1 MKTLAI
7 AIVAF
12 LASQTAWSAEVQ
24 HAGSKVLTKDQYIS
38 ALKPKPKYKVRGVR
52 FNNQPEPE
60 QQSLALS
67 VNFEYNSADLTQ
79 DALAQ
84 LNPLGQALNSE
95 ELAPYS
101 FVIDGHTDALG
112 TEEYNLELSQQRALA
127 VGNYLYANF
136 GVDAARLVL
145 NGKGE
150 YELYDTAAPESPIN
164 RRVQITTVVTPTE

>member
-1 MKTLAI
+1 MKTLTLAMI
-7 AIVAF
+7 TFLSSQVAM
-12 LASQTAWSAEVQ
+12 AGDVQ
-24 HAGSKVLTKDQYIS
+24 HVGSKVLTKDQYIS
-38 ALKPKPKYKVRGVR
+38 ALKPKPKYKTRGIR

-60 QQSLALS
+60 QQALALN
-67 VNFEYNSADLTQ
+67 VNFEYNSAELTQ

-84 LNPLGQALNSE
+84 LNPLGHALNSE

-112 TEEYNLELSQQRALA
+112 TEEYNLELSQQRALS

-150 YELYDTAAPESPIN
+150 YELYDTDQPESALN
-164 RRVQITTVVTPTE
+164 RRVQITTVATPTE